1 MCLEGGG
8 GVGDGICGWCKYSW
22 PFSLHFSL
30 PKVPKYQKTRTIYDR
45 GRETSRK

>member
-22 PFSLHFSL
+22 PFSLHFSFL
-30 PKVPKYQKTRTIYDR
+30 PRLER
-45 GRETSRK
+45 G